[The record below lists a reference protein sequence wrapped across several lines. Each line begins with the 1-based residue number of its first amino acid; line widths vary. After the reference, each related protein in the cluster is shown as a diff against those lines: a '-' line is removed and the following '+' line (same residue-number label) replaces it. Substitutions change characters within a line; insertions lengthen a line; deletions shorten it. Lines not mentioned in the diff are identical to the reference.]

1 MKSIARISWTG
12 IIASVGIGTLLALAG
27 ERGRRSGSW
36 RGKHRSGDRCAA
48 AAASAAFTPR
58 MGSAVNVG
66 PAAVNV
72 GPAATNVRPAPVNV
86 GPAQLSVASRGSPRG
101 NARRLREE
109 RRIRHLHRTV
119 WEPSRTPLR
128 QRAVRL
134 AAGQSTVN
142 DPGKSILRY

>member
-12 IIASVGIGTLLALAG
+12 IIASVGIGTLLAPCAVSAAG
-27 ERGRRSGSW
+27 GVGA
-36 RGKHRSGDRCAA
+36 GAANTGAATAAPA

-86 GPAQLSVASRGSPRG
+86 GPAQLSVAQPGISAGE
-101 NARRLREE
+101 ARRLREE
-109 RRIRHLHRTV
+109 RRIRHLRSDSMGAKPHPVTATRRTARR
-119 WEPSRTPLR
+119 WAINS
-128 QRAVRL
+128 
-134 AAGQSTVN
+134 
-142 DPGKSILRY
+142 